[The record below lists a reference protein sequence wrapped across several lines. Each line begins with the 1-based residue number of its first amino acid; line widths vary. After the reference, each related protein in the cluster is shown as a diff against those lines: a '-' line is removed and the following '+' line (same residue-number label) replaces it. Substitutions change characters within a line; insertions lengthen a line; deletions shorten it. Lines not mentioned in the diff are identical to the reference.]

1 MSSQWIKDDFF
12 LEKNW
17 ERLLNTLKEIFPDR
31 DLTSFVEAKNKGL
44 APNPEFFAKIDD
56 DFYRTVAGL
65 TLAEKLLNL
74 ILIIINAFVE
84 DADINVAVM
93 GMMLKMAMKHA
104 YHSVMYLIRV
114 NKLIKTIIWISEV
127 IPVIYYT
134 AIMID
139 DEEAAVE
146 ILTLIKLLA
155 KKALTL
161 SPENAKMMINVIR
174 DKLMQM
180 GLHKTAS
187 IISKYL
193 HNEK

>member
-44 APNPEFFAKIDD
+44 APNPEFFAKI
-56 DFYRTVAGL
+56 
-65 TLAEKLLNL
+65 
-74 ILIIINAFVE
+74 